1 MKWLTLWLI
10 LLMPLMLFSQSADK
24 KVKEGNKQYEDKR
37 FNDAEISYRKSLEI
51 DPKSYRGKYNLGDAQ
66 YKQKKYEESAQ
77 HFLDITGRKLDKETT
92 AKAYHNL
99 GNSLLQDNKF
109 QESMEAYK
117 AALRNNPGDLDTKY
131 NLEYAR
137 RRFIQQQ
144 QQQQQKQQNKGSQN
158 NQQQQQQQ
166 NKDDKNKDDKNKD
179 IQNQQQQQQQQKQQ
193 DQQKQQQQQQQKQ
206 PKISKEDANRILQ
219 ALNDEEKD
227 VQKKL
232 QQQRPQKSKLEKNW

>member
-1 MKWLTLWLI
+1 MKWLTLFLI

-77 HFLDITGRKLDKETT
+77 HFLDITGRNLDKETT

-99 GNSLLQDNKF
+99 GNSLLQENKF

-144 QQQQQKQQNKGSQN
+144 QQQQQNKGGQN
-158 NQQQQQQQ
+158 NQQQQQQQQQQ
-166 NKDDKNKDDKNKD
+166 NKDDKNKDK
-179 IQNQQQQQQQQKQQ
+179 QNQQQQQQQQ
-193 DQQKQQQQQQQKQ
+193 DQQKQQQQQQQQQKQ